1 MLKQKKIFF
10 LSLVLIG
17 FFTISSLS
25 TAQVKIALLYS
36 KLSEQH
42 STIRSQNIIEEI
54 TSWELLLMQNK
65 IPYIVIYDDDLES
78 GIEDEFDILILPS
91 VKFISKAEMDEL
103 RNFIASGKS
112 IISVGSKLFNSESS
126 IENFQNLE
134 QLFGLAKI
142 ENVSDEKISFLHS
155 ISPNHLNHF
164 MTDDDPEIQITT
176 SNEPLMCAE
185 IENSNFALGYAILGS
200 SLISNKSSIIYGTAG
215 SGKYLWTGFA
225 LNDVVGGK
233 NDLDQFKNLILNTLK
248 WMDNDPDIYLK
259 FPWAGG
265 LRPSLLTLEFNNALE
280 PQLVEVL
287 QKKNFSPNLIVNPRQ
302 KISKEVLRKFSDDQI
317 ILDLSGNSSDQVSN
331 PESVVNL
338 ITTFNLD
345 NEIKISTVILNKS
358 SNEVTELESLINIG
372 IENILLNCE
381 VTGRPKHNPE
391 NLFILPFSKTGI
403 NSKSYGPVKFINYN
417 PKINCDKNSED
428 DFLTLINKVDKE
440 HFAFA
445 SLNDIGEW
453 WNTKNKLD
461 AKIISKFENSIEVL
475 VTNKNFV
482 EVKNLQLYVN
492 SNSTID
498 RKNISVTSN
507 NILVEHYYQKSS
519 GIIVVSLDKLLPNS
533 TMKITISFGEN

>member
-1 MLKQKKIFF
+1 MVKQKKIFF
-10 LSLVLIG
+10 LFLFGL
-17 FFTISSLS
+17 FTISSLS
-25 TAQVKIALLYS
+25 TAQVKIAVLYS

-42 STIRSQNIIEEI
+42 STNDSQNIIEEI

-65 IPYIVIYDDDLES
+65 IHYRVIYDDDLES

-91 VKFISKAEMDEL
+91 VKFVSKVERDEL
-103 RNFIASGKS
+103 RNFLASGKS
-112 IISVGSKLFNSESS
+112 IISVGSKLFNTESI

-248 WMDNDPDIYLK
+248 WMDNDPDIYLI
-259 FPWAGG
+259 FPFGGG
-265 LRPSLLTLEFNNALE
+265 LRASLLTLEFNNALE

-287 QKKNFSPNLIVNPRQ
+287 QKNNFSPNLIVNPRQ
-302 KISKEVLRKFSDDQI
+302 KISKEVLRKFSDNQV
-317 ILDLSGNSSDQVSN
+317 ILDLSGNSSDQYIN

-345 NEIKISTVILNKS
+345 NEIKINTVILNNS
-358 SNEVTELESLINIG
+358 SDEVTDFEYLINIG

-381 VTGRPKHNPE
+381 VTGRPKHNSE

-403 NSKSYGPVKFINYN
+403 NSKSYGPVKFIHYI
-417 PKINCDKNSED
+417 PKNNCDKNSDD
-428 DFLTLINKVDKE
+428 DFLALINQGEKE
-440 HFAFA
+440 HFAFS
-445 SLNDIGEW
+445 SLKDIGEW

-461 AKIISKFENSIEVL
+461 AKIISKFENSIEVF
-475 VTNKNFV
+475 VTNKNFM
-482 EVKNLQLYVN
+482 EVKNLQLHFN
-492 SNSTID
+492 SNNINY
-498 RKNISVTSN
+498 RNISVSSN
-507 NILVEHYYQKSS
+507 NILVEHYYQLGS
-519 GIIVVSLDKLLPNS
+519 GTIVVSLDKLLPNS
-533 TMKITISFGEN
+533 TRKITIRFGEN